1 MRILGIDPG
10 LKNFGY
16 AVIEYTPELHLVC
29 AGEILT
35 QKDEKKRLQIVYD
48 SIDDVI
54 KTYKPNFCVLEK
66 TFVNNNAATSLAL
79 GQARGVILLCL
90 QKNDLEYQEIS
101 ATSIKKIISG
111 DGKAQ
116 KKEIQ
121 EFVRGLFSIELGHNA
136 ADAVIISLCA
146 NINKI

>member
-16 AVIEYTPELHLVC
+16 AVIEYSSDLNLVC

-35 QKDEKKRLQIVYD
+35 KKDEKKRLMIVYD

-54 KTYKPNFCVLEK
+54 NTYKPDFCILEK
-66 TFVNNNAATSLAL
+66 TFINNNAATSLAL

-90 QKNDLEYQEIS
+90 QKNNIEYQEIS

-111 DGKAQ
+111 GGKAE

-121 EFVRGLFSIELGHNA
+121 EFVRGVFNVELEHNA
-136 ADAVIISLCA
+136 ADAVISALCA